1 MSLPQKTAGTV
12 TSEKLQS
19 DNIPQKGPVKCPDL
33 SVVIPV
39 YNEAD
44 AIGQLLT
51 ETRNALEDRF
61 NYEIIT
67 VDDGSTD
74 STSDVLVKLMN
85 EPDLPLRVVRHINN
99 YGQSAAIF
107 SGIESAHAPWIITLD
122 GDGQNNPAD
131 ILKLITER
139 DNTDLPEL
147 KLVCGYR
154 KKRNDNFIKR
164 LSSRVANKVRNMFLH
179 DYTPDTGC
187 GLKLI
192 HRDTFLKLPFFDHMH
207 RFIPALMR
215 RGGADILSVE
225 VSHRPRET
233 GISKYTVNNRLWVG
247 IVDLFGLLW
256 LNKRAVKPVK
266 EEITHYER

>member
-1 MSLPQKTAGTV
+1 MSFPQQKTGVNTASMIDANPV
-12 TSEKLQS
+12 HS
-19 DNIPQKGPVKCPDL
+19 DESRVRPDL

-44 AIGQLLT
+44 AIINLLS
-51 ETRNALEDRF
+51 ETGTALKDKI
-61 NYEIIT
+61 NHEIII

-74 STSDVLVKLMN
+74 ETVNNILAFMN
-85 EPDLPLRVVRHINN
+85 ESGYPLRLIKHKGNF
-99 YGQSAAIF
+99 GQSAAIM
-107 SGIESAHAPWIITLD
+107 SGVESALSPWIITMD
-122 GDGQNNPAD
+122 GDGQNDPAD
-131 ILKLITER
+131 IMRLITEK
-139 DNTDLPEL
+139 DNSGLPQL

-164 LSSRVANKVRNMFLH
+164 LSSRIANKVRNMFLH

-192 HRDTFLKLPFFDHMH
+192 HRETFLTLPFFDHMH

-215 RGGADILSVE
+215 RSGADIMSVE
-225 VSHRPRET
+225 VSHRPRTT
-233 GISKYTVNNRLWVG
+233 GKSKYNVNNRLWVG

-256 LNKRAVKPVK
+256 LNRRAVKPVK
-266 EEITHYER
+266 EEITHHEF